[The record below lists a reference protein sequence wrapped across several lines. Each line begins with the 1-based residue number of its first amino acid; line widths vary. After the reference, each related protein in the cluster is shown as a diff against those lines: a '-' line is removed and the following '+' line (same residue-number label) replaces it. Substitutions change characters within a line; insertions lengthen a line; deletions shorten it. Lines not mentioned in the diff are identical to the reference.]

1 MEGIK
6 ANTQKIVS
14 SSALVSSAVVK
25 ERNSEN
31 LKLKDGNNQAQPQS
45 SLISEQAVRV
55 SQARASESGRKE
67 ISLKLDQIGN
77 LVKESM
83 SRLEEFASIVGKGEL
98 SSEDSQKL
106 QSLSKEIGELNRNSI
121 SVTVKR
127 PANDDDKIMQ
137 KVDTV
142 VSMVFPPVPAFR
154 PKEKIAASGLTAEGL
169 ATILYSA
176 EEAKQKLASL
186 STQVSQAK
194 EELSTAIASSE
205 VIAENLAASEVIVAD
220 VDSFARK
227 FGEKVTDIGQ
237 LFNSHSGINPELVN
251 ALVRE

>member
-14 SSALVSSAVVK
+14 SSSLVSSSVSRDRSPKVK
-25 ERNSEN
+25 ENDN
-31 LKLKDGNNQAQPQS
+31 LGQTQS
-45 SLISEQAVRV
+45 ALISEQAVRV
-55 SQARASESGRKE
+55 SQTRASESGRKE
-67 ISLKLDQIGN
+67 ISLKLEQIGS

-83 SRLEEFASIVGKGEL
+83 SRLEEFASIVSKGEL
-98 SSEDSQKL
+98 SSEDNQKL
-106 QSLSKEIGELNRNSI
+106 QSLSKEIGEINKNSI

-127 PANDDDKIMQ
+127 PAKSPEIEQ

-237 LFNSHSGINPELVN
+237 LFNSHSGLNPELVN